1 MLHLLTRKVGA
12 CYLKT
17 PFKLTKIVVTLI
29 IKHKSWLTLE
39 KLKHG
44 KHFNSKYQNGVDF
57 LKLSRFSQ
65 FLIGGSASQ
74 SLRISYIAIHET
86 NLANGLHSCIRERWL
101 WFVMTSVWLTS
112 QLSWQ
117 HNGIMI
123 FFSGRIS
130 RNRTRKFVPV
140 EAASMFLKFDQIF
153 CEHYRDILRCS
164 FWRLEI

>member
-17 PFKLTKIVVTLI
+17 PFKLTKIVVPLI
-29 IKHKSWLTLE
+29 IKHKSWLTLDF
-39 KLKHG
+39 G

-57 LKLSRFSQ
+57 LKLSGFSQ

-74 SLRISYIAIHET
+74 SLRISCIAIHET

-112 QLSWQ
+112 QLSWR

-153 CEHYRDILRCS
+153 CEHYRDILRWI
-164 FWRLEI
+164 FDG